1 MGTTVAG
8 GDEYLEPILIDL
20 RCLAILYG
28 ALLCVVIILLL
39 SVFEDLRR
47 GCKRRFGVLSLP
59 FEGQDSF

>member
-28 ALLCVVIILLL
+28 ALLCVVII
-39 SVFEDLRR
+39 SAPIGVRR
-47 GCKRRFGVLSLP
+47 SSKGVQTQVRGIVTP
-59 FEGQDSF
+59 V